1 MVTCAKKMVTCAMLP
16 TKIIHLISPTA
27 IELPLF
33 YYWHYEGIFNGFLS
47 SWPIYLWSFTITLL
61 SLIFVSQDT
70 LKNKNIWYATFASD
84 ESSLFRC
91 FIVSLLIGI
100 TEEINYRWLFFY
112 SNIVSTKITNFCLFG
127 LCRFFYLNI
136 EAPIIN
142 IIFFNKLKWLLYNQV
157 HWSIGSAALI
167 VNGKFRDEHLY
178 LGLFEEKK
186 YRNLE
191 FLLHNTLSSVI
202 SFQSAN
208 ENNDEEST
216 VSRARS
222 IMFKRLCSEEL
233 WIFSLRTSNVY
244 GTHLKIFLNFANG
257 QLTEEKKF
265 SIGYTTVKI
274 STGDMNNDKKVDVIT
289 TDFLT
294 RAITILYNTGNE
306 TFDDRTIIPL
316 DEEANILDV
325 ADINGDNQLDII
337 VAYSGKNF
345 ITILFNM
352 GNGTFLNE
360 TTYETDYV
368 IHTFEINDINNDNIS
383 DIIIGHLDGNI
394 SIHLNKGN
402 GTFIQQMVYLTYRTV
417 YSILLSDMNNDNKV
431 DIIFSTDSG
440 NFEVLFNTG
449 TETFYHRVI
458 STNLY
463 GANVRAI
470 SDINNDKI
478 PDVIM
483 TNYSPGEIG

>member
-1 MVTCAKKMVTCAMLP
+1 
-16 TKIIHLISPTA
+16 
-27 IELPLF
+27 
-33 YYWHYEGIFNGFLS
+33 
-47 SWPIYLWSFTITLL
+47 
-61 SLIFVSQDT
+61 
-70 LKNKNIWYATFASD
+70 
-84 ESSLFRC
+84 
-91 FIVSLLIGI
+91 
-100 TEEINYRWLFFY
+100 
-112 SNIVSTKITNFCLFG
+112 
-127 LCRFFYLNI
+127 
-136 EAPIIN
+136 
-142 IIFFNKLKWLLYNQV
+142 

-167 VNGKFRDEHLY
+167 VNGKFRDEHLH
-178 LGLFEEKK
+178 LGLFGWYNSWCIGFFEFWIMMNYGLPAAMCSHAFYDFIIFFMYYIHGIICRQRKSHYITK
-186 YRNLE
+186 TSTSYPNLKE
-191 FLLHNTLSSVI
+191 T
-202 SFQSAN
+202 FQSAN

-216 VSRARS
+216 VSRAKS
-222 IMFKRLCSEEL
+222 IMFKRLYSEEL
-233 WIFSLRTSNVY
+233 WIFALHTSNVY

-257 QLTEEKKF
+257 HLTEEKKF

-337 VAYSGKNF
+337 VAYSDKNF

-417 YSILLSDMNNDNKV
+417 YSLLLSDMNNDNKV

-483 TNYSPGEIG
+483 TNYSPGEIGVYFNIGNGTFTNETIFPERFLPMEIKLLDINADGRMEIITIGENGRDGVIAMLLFYC